1 MAIQVRSSE
10 QCMWMEKRR
19 CQGDKPWEFQHLE
32 VRTVRRD
39 LSAFA
44 ELFLKNK
51 FLVVTFLAKEWEQK
65 SVNDYMN

>member
-1 MAIQVRSSE
+1 
-10 QCMWMEKRR
+10 MWMEKRR
-19 CQGDKPWEFQHLE
+19 CQGDKLWEFQHLE

-39 LSAFA
+39 LSAFT

-51 FLVVTFLAKEWEQK
+51 FLVVTFLAKEWEQE